1 MTDAAAFELV
11 DGTGNVFR
19 DLGDPDAEIKQIKAM
34 LAADIISALDE
45 SGFTVRKAGEATGFA
60 AADFSRIRNANL
72 GRFTIDRLMRMR
84 TALCRAVGSLAAT
97 PTGAPVTEP
106 KRQPSGL
113 GSIPRPIIVHKS
125 YAQGA
130 RSLLH
135 LQRDWRLLFPDV
147 FFFEVASTDRSVR
160 QSCLSRLLEL
170 HGDGGVHVVPNVGT
184 LLRKEIDGLACAGP
198 PSANLSQGLGLDA
211 FFTQFN
217 DLYEDQGNAVSD
229 TEADFDRDV
238 DGLIERANMFGG
250 RIRGASEGT
259 TDQRKEAFREA
270 RQTVAEDSEFI
281 SDFFANF
288 VCRSAIA
295 PASATRLAEIARS
308 GKLGPEWTIYRLV
321 QVQLLYALEWLEKR
335 GQLDPVKLTPKE
347 RENLQHDVID
357 IEYVIL
363 GVLQGALASRDKRMR
378 AAFRTLRPDGVLL
391 PSGPNS

>member
-1 MTDAAAFELV
+1 MTDEAALELV
-11 DGTGNVFR
+11 AGTGNVFR
-19 DLGDPDAEIKQIKAM
+19 DLGDPDAELKQTKAI

-84 TALCRAVGSLAAT
+84 TALFRAARSLART
-97 PTGAPVTEP
+97 PTRVPVTEP
-106 KRQPSGL
+106 ERRHPGL
-113 GSIPRPIIVHKS
+113 GSIPRPIIVDKS

-147 FFFEVASTDRSVR
+147 FFFEVASTDPSAR
-160 QSCLSRLLEL
+160 QSCLSKLLDL
-170 HGDGGVHVVPNVGT
+170 HRDAGVHVAPNVGA
-184 LLRKEIDGLACAGP
+184 LLRMEIDGLAHAGP
-198 PSANLSQGLGLDA
+198 PSENLTQGLGLDA
-211 FFTQFN
+211 FFTQF
-217 DLYEDQGNAVSD
+217 DELFEDRGNAVAD
-229 TEADFDRDV
+229 KEACFDRDIRS
-238 DGLIERANMFGG
+238 LIERANMFRD
-250 RIRGASEGT
+250 RIRGAFEGT
-259 TDQRKEAFREA
+259 TDQRKEAYREA
-270 RQTVAEDSEFI
+270 RKTVAEDREFI
-281 SDFFANF
+281 SHFFADF
-288 VCRSAIA
+288 VSRDADA
-295 PASATRLAEIARS
+295 PANTTSLVRIARS
-308 GKLGPEWTIYRLV
+308 GSLGPKWTIYRWV

-335 GQLDPVKLTPKE
+335 GQLDPVKLTAKE

>member
-1 MTDAAAFELV
+1 MNDEAALELV
-11 DGTGNVFR
+11 VGTGNVFR

-45 SGFTVRKAGEATGFA
+45 GGFTVRKAHEATGFA

-97 PTGAPVTEP
+97 PAGAPVTEP
-106 KRQPSGL
+106 ERQPSGL

-125 YAQGA
+125 FAQGA

-147 FFFEVASTDRSVR
+147 FFFEVASTDPSVR
-160 QSCLSRLLEL
+160 QPCLSKLLDL
-170 HGDGGVHVVPNVGT
+170 HRDGGVHVAPNVGA

-198 PSANLSQGLGLDA
+198 PSENLTQGLGLDS
-211 FFTQFN
+211 FFAQF
-217 DLYEDQGNAVSD
+217 DELYEDQGDAVSD

-238 DGLIERANMFGG
+238 ESLIERATMFGD
-250 RIRGASEGT
+250 RIPGAFEGT
-259 TDQRKEAFREA
+259 PDQRKEAYREA
-270 RQTVAEDSEFI
+270 RQTVAEDREFI

-288 VCRSAIA
+288 VCREDIA

-308 GKLGPEWTIYRLV
+308 GKLSPEWTVYRLV
-321 QVQLLYALEWLEKR
+321 QVQLIYALEWLETR

-347 RENLQHDVID
+347 RESLQHDVID
-357 IEYVIL
+357 IEYVVL

-378 AAFRTLRPDGVLL
+378 AVFRTLRPDGVML
-391 PSGPNS
+391 P